1 MARRTGTFA
10 RKPSLHTWQ
19 SRTLYT
25 MVAQVYV
32 DIPAILG
39 VLTGI
44 GLVVVLPTIALLLHH
59 QRKMAELMHRQT
71 SQQGAST
78 DQFSRLEGEIVQL
91 RQLLMESIIML
102 DGRPGLNRPAEPPPA
117 PLPKGE

>member
-1 MARRTGTFA
+1 
-10 RKPSLHTWQ
+10 
-19 SRTLYT
+19 